1 MSLSL
6 KDFAKEDKSGYQDQ
20 SELNMYL
27 NERFKR
33 MNTGSPGKNQ

>member
-6 KDFAKEDKSGYQDQ
+6 KDFAKEDKSGYQDR
-20 SELNMYL
+20 SKLDKYL

-33 MNTGSPGKNQ
+33 MNPRSPGKNQ

>member
-6 KDFAKEDKSGYQDQ
+6 KDLAKEDRSKLDK
-20 SELNMYL
+20 YL

-33 MNTGSPGKNQ
+33 MNPRSPGKNQ